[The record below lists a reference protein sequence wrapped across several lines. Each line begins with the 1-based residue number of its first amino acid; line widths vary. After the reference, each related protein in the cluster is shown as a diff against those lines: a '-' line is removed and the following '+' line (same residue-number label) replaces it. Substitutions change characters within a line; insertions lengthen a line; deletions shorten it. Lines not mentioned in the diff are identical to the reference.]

1 MESSKC
7 FHESCRS
14 KLKLYDLSCRCDHR
28 FCTKHRLPEFHSC
41 SYDFKKEKINLQKV
55 VADKVIRI

>member
-7 FHESCRS
+7 FFENCKS

-28 FCTKHRLPEFHSC
+28 YCTKHRLPELHSC
-41 SYDFKKEKINLQKV
+41 SYDYKTKIQLERV
-55 VADKVIRI
+55 VADKIIRI